1 MLKNTSRLVRILL
14 IGCWMLAA
22 AGNVFAEEKILRIAH
37 TNGLESLDPAMSIDH
52 RTAMFL
58 RAVYDSLVDYVP
70 GNWPQLE
77 NKLAEKYEISAD
89 QLVYT
94 FHLRKGIQWQK
105 GFGEIPAE
113 AVKFTLDRAMTP

>member
-1 MLKNTSRLVRILL
+1 MFNR
-14 IGCWMLAA
+14 
-22 AGNVFAEEKILRIAH
+22 AGNVLAAEKILRIAH

-77 NKLAEKYEISAD
+77 NKLAENISVFVEQVRHAKPSG
-89 QLVYT
+89 V
-94 FHLRKGIQWQK
+94 KGNFVNSITIA
-105 GFGEIPAE
+105 G
-113 AVKFTLDRAMTP
+113 TMTPGVKVSM